1 MWVIVVVML
10 ELWSTGV
17 SQNAL
22 KITHFDGEKLEWKT
36 LNECQIYTLKNIV
49 ELVDFSEEHY
59 PPEIGKRIVMCVQQ
73 EKGLEL

>member
-22 KITHFDGEKLEWKT
+22 KITHFDGKKLEWKT